1 VRVHNSN
8 QRLSS
13 CSSSTSG
20 GRKLSDGWK
29 EMHDIKL
36 SGKKVNRQGHGK
48 KRIQEQDRPTGD
60 TEFLL
65 SVSNHRRTKADE
77 AGEEHANEGGHHRDE
92 CSAQWGRMKTSAAS
106 TALPTASKRCVTLC
120 GIQGKRQLR
129 VWIKNASLSSSTR
142 PSLVPERKC
151 VQRLGKLKFWVCLI
165 VCIRVPHD

>member
-1 VRVHNSN
+1 
-8 QRLSS
+8 
-13 CSSSTSG
+13 
-20 GRKLSDGWK
+20 
-29 EMHDIKL
+29 MHDIKL

-106 TALPTASKRCVTLC
+106 TALPT
-120 GIQGKRQLR
+120 
-129 VWIKNASLSSSTR
+129 
-142 PSLVPERKC
+142 
-151 VQRLGKLKFWVCLI
+151 
-165 VCIRVPHD
+165 